1 MVSIKR
7 DEPTRDGLGMERKN
21 IVKGGRRREKMSG

>member
-21 IVKGGRRREKMSG
+21 TVKGGRREKMSG